1 SSLLFFI
8 LSLMLLFLFS
18 CVVHL
23 PDLHSFPTR
32 RSSDLCR
39 FNLICFT
46 TVPPTNP
53 YFGTSGLKS
62 TIVHISYSCFYPFV
76 YFTYIHRNHST
87 DVYTNCST
95 VICLFWRSSCDAR

>member
-1 SSLLFFI
+1 YILV
-8 LSLMLLFLFS
+8 LSLFIFFLIY
-18 CVVHL
+18 HL
-23 PDLHSFPTR
+23 PPLSTLFPYTTLF
-32 RSSDLCR
+32 RSNSWCCR